1 MSEYAHLLELIKS
14 RRSIRRFTK
23 ALVAHEDV
31 LRLMEAAR
39 WAPSNHNRQP
49 WRFVVLENKAQIGAL
64 ADAVKRALPEKL
76 KSLPPTASA
85 HAAELVHYATFFAI
99 APVLIAA
106 LHKEPASFSAA
117 LLAGTRSPELTS
129 GEPLSV
135 AMAVQNLLLA
145 AQTLGLGTC
154 ALTGPLIVQEVVA
167 DALALPPGHHVT
179 CLVAVG
185 YPAESP
191 PPPRRKT
198 VEQIVEFRNN
208 PRPTES
214 AHDRNENL

>member
-1 MSEYAHLLELIKS
+1 MNYENLLSIIRA
-14 RRSIRRFTK
+14 RRSIRRFTD
-23 ALVAHEDV
+23 APVSREDL

-49 WRFVVLENKAQIGAL
+49 WRFIVLEDKSRIATL
-64 ADAVKRALPEKL
+64 AEAVGRALPEKL
-76 KSLPPTASA
+76 KALPPTASA
-85 HAAELVHYATFFAI
+85 YSAELLHYATFFAS

-117 LLAGTRSPELTS
+117 LLGGTRNPELTS

-145 AQTLGLGTC
+145 AHALGLGAC
-154 ALTGPLIVQEVVA
+154 VLTGPLLVQEALAGV
-167 DALALPPGHHVT
+167 LALPPVHHLT
-179 CLVAVG
+179 CLIAVG
-185 YPAESP
+185 HPAESP

-198 VEQIVEFRNN
+198 VEQIVEFRDT
-208 PRPTES
+208 PG
-214 AHDRNENL
+214 H